1 MLKRAHIFV
10 SGLVQGVCYR
20 WFTEEKAN
28 KLGLTGWV
36 KNLWDGRVE
45 VVVEG
50 EEGEIVL
57 SRLETGDVFGEMALF
72 TGEPRSAS
80 VRAKG
85 SARVLTV
92 DKKGFLR
99 RVHEDPSLAFH
110 ILQRMSERIQ
120 ALDQEVVRL
129 RSRQQ

>member
-50 EEGEIVL
+50 EEEKIKELIKELRKGPRLARVENLEINW
-57 SRLETGDVFGEMALF
+57 EPY
-72 TGEPRSAS
+72 TGEF
-80 VRAKG
+80 K
-85 SARVLTV
+85 
-92 DKKGFLR
+92 DF
-99 RVHEDPSLAFH
+99 
-110 ILQRMSERIQ
+110 RI
-120 ALDQEVVRL
+120 RY
-129 RSRQQ
+129 